1 MTAVTR
7 DTYRAEL
14 ATLRGD
20 VRSMGDAVLD
30 QLDDALSALAT
41 GDEAL
46 AQSVIDGDAAI
57 NERYLAIEDDCIDL
71 FALQQPVASDLR
83 FVTASFK
90 ISTDLERVGDLAT
103 NLAGYAIV
111 EERTWEPDLEIGAVG
126 SEAREMV
133 ADALDAYQREDVD
146 ACHAIADRDD
156 DIDALCARASDRL
169 VRDLVEGE
177 VIDDTWG
184 MERLLDD
191 VSRLLLTIRDVERI
205 ADHAVNVAARTCYAA
220 DGDKSLIV

>member
-1 MTAVTR
+1 MTVVTR
-7 DTYRAEL
+7 DTFRAEL

-20 VRSMGDAVLD
+20 VRAMGEDVLG
-30 QLDDALSALAT
+30 QLDDALETLET
-41 GDEAL
+41 GDPTL
-46 AQSVIDGDAAI
+46 AQSVIDGDEAI
-57 NERYLAIEDDCIDL
+57 NETYLAIEDACIDL

-90 ISTDLERVGDLAT
+90 ISTDLERVGDLAM
-103 NLAGYAIV
+103 NLARYSMA
-111 EERTWEPDLEIGAVG
+111 EDRSWDPDLGVRRIG
-126 SEAREMV
+126 EDARHLL
-133 ADALDAYQREDVD
+133 ADALDAYEREDVE
-146 ACHAIADRDD
+146 ACYDIATRDD
-156 DIDALCARASDRL
+156 DIDALCQDASDRL

-177 VIDDTWG
+177 VIRDTWG